1 MLEKTPCNAR
11 RCAGLKSHDESHGR
25 AKNAR

>member
-11 RCAGLKSHDESHGR
+11 RCAGLKSHAESRGR
-25 AKNAR
+25 AENAR